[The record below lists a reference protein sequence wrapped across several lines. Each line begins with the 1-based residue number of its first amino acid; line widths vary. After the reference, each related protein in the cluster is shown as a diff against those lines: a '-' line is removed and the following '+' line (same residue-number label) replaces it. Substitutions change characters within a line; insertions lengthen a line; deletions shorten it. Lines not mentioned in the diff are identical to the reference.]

1 MNGSELILFFWP
13 VLVIGGAL
21 ALAGPAV
28 GTFVLLRRDGL
39 LAVAI
44 PQAVAVGAALAMKY
58 DWASN
63 LPAAMAAVVLALAL
77 LAWTRRRRQDDS
89 LLPCLYVGG
98 LCASFLLIA
107 NAGAHVEELQNFLT
121 GIDVAVTPEEAGH
134 SAPILLSVAVI
145 TLVFWRRWLLIAQ
158 SPTTAQ
164 LARRSPLLWDL
175 FFLCLLGAV
184 VLIGTHAM
192 GVVMVL
198 ALLFLPAATVLPWAK
213 RIPPAVALAMAV
225 GIGDFALGFYL
236 SNAMTWPFSQ
246 AVGGVG
252 FGLFLLSHLLGL
264 MLR

>member
-1 MNGSELILFFWP
+1 MNWSDLIVFFWP
-13 VLVIGGAL
+13 ALAIGGAL

-39 LAVAI
+39 LALAI

-58 DWASN
+58 NWSSN
-63 LPAAMAAVVLALAL
+63 LPPALAAMVLALAL
-77 LAWTRRRRQDDS
+77 LAWTRRQRHDDS

-107 NAGAHVEELQNFLT
+107 NAGAHVEELQSFLT
-121 GIDVAVTPEEAGH
+121 GIDVAVTPQEVAH
-134 SAPILLSVAVI
+134 SAPILLAVAIV
-145 TLVFWRRWLLIAQ
+145 TVVFWRRWLLIAQ

-164 LARRSPLLWDL
+164 LARRSPALWELL
-175 FFLCLLGAV
+175 FLCLLGLV

-198 ALLFLPAATVLPWAK
+198 ALLFLPAGTVLPWAK
-213 RIPPAVALAMAV
+213 RIPPAVALAMGV
-225 GIGDFALGFYL
+225 GICDFVLGFYL
-236 SNAMTWPFSQ
+236 SNTMSWPLSQ

-252 FGLFLLSHLLGL
+252 FGIFLLSHVVGLLA
-264 MLR
+264 R

>member
-1 MNGSELILFFWP
+1 MNWSDLITFFWP
-13 VLVIGGAL
+13 ALVIGLAL

-39 LAVAI
+39 VALAI

-58 DWASN
+58 NWGSN
-63 LPAAMAAVVLALAL
+63 LPAAMAAVLLALGL
-77 LAWTRRRRQDDS
+77 LAWTRLRRHDDS

-107 NAGAHVEELQNFLT
+107 NAGAHVEELQNFFT
-121 GIDVAVTPEEAGH
+121 GIDVAATPEEAAH
-134 SAPILLSVAVI
+134 SAPVLLAVA
-145 TLVFWRRWLLIAQ
+145 LVTVALWRRWLLIAQ
-158 SPTTAQ
+158 SPATAQ
-164 LARRSPLLWDL
+164 LARRLPTLWEML
-175 FFLCLLGAV
+175 FLCLLGLV

-213 RIPPAVALAMAV
+213 RIPPAIALAMLV

-236 SNAMTWPFSQ
+236 SNEMAWPFSQ

-252 FGLFLLSHLLGL
+252 FGLFLLSHVVALVV
-264 MLR
+264 R